1 MTVEELLLPR
11 YKVIADYPD
20 CPYVVGVIIHCEI
33 DPEGGNYLNVADYW
47 VYHPE
52 KYPHIFQPLQW
63 WEERKLEDMP
73 EYVNYN
79 GGIYK
84 VESPLTI
91 IDGYI
96 YTEGAVIECQLKLS
110 LPATISEYE
119 SFINKL

>member
-1 MTVEELLLPR
+1 MTVEELLKPR
-11 YKVIADYPD
+11 WKVIADYPKSQFK
-20 CPYVVGVIIHCEI
+20 VGEIIESKTGFLYCFE
-33 DPEGGNYLNVADYW
+33 D
-47 VYHPE
+47 
-52 KYPHIFQPLQW
+52 YPHLFQPLQW

-119 SFINKL
+119 SYKQKQ